1 MRHLLIR
8 KVGWASSDFA
18 CIDSGDSIF
27 FIVARLMTYFVKQLM
42 FYYNFRN
49 VHFRIYQ
56 LCWLLFLL
64 NCLPKI
70 LSRVSQMEYRE
81 KTSLFWKR
89 TAWTPSESCLCLQQV
104 RISKIRRTGT
114 WKEGDETR
122 QITCMYADIQF
133 TYLSSK
139 SVHVCMYVC
148 MKAYFQLK
156 ILSIH
161 NHMMLFVC
169 LSTCI

>member
-139 SVHVCMYVC
+139 SLHVCTVCMYVWKYIFNSRPWVYTTTWC
-148 MKAYFQLK
+148 Y
-156 ILSIH
+156 
-161 NHMMLFVC
+161 
-169 LSTCI
+169 